1 VTRPVV
7 FLDRDG
13 TIIEDKGHLADP
25 FGVEI
30 LPTVVDALRLLHR
43 HGFATVIVSNQ
54 SGVARGY
61 FDDDTVRAVNA
72 EIVRQ
77 LAGDGLAIDGWY
89 WCSHFDQGCDCRK
102 PAPGLVHRAIEEH
115 GLTLEDGAVVG
126 DRGSDVAL
134 GHAVGIPGILLPGPY
149 PYVGPE
155 PDYRAGSLLEAGEW
169 IVARALRRAQG
180 AGGDVVLRQ
189 AQDDT
194 MGLRQAQDDTMVLR
208 QAQDDT
214 MVLRQAQDDAIVA
227 HTDMVMAWGG
237 EGG

>member
-25 FGVEI
+25 AGVEI
-30 LPTVVDALRLLHR
+30 LPTVGDALRLLR
-43 HGFATVIVSNQ
+43 EHGFATVVVSNQ

-61 FDDDTVRAVNA
+61 FGDDTVRAVNG
-72 EIVRQ
+72 EIARR
-77 LAGDGLAIDGWY
+77 LAADGLAIDGWY
-89 WCSHFDQGCDCRK
+89 WCSHFDQGCTCRK
-102 PAPGLVHRAIEEH
+102 PAPGLVHRAVDEH
-115 GLTLEDGAVVG
+115 RLTLEDSAVVG

-149 PYVGPE
+149 PYDGPE
-155 PDYRAGSLLEAGEW
+155 PDYRARTLLEAAEW

-180 AGGDVVLRQ
+180 ARGNGALRQ

-194 MGLRQAQDDTMVLR
+194 MGVALRQAQDDTMVV
-208 QAQDDT
+208 QDDT
-214 MVLRQAQDDAIVA
+214 MVAR
-227 HTDMVMAWGG
+227 GG
-237 EGG
+237 DGG